1 MSVHSVK
8 IRKLVIMGV
17 ALILLRAV
25 SPCAAQSLGQIARQ
39 EREKRGK
46 EAKKPP
52 KEFTND
58 NMPRRPRGEGP
69 TAAASISEAPA
80 AGAPARLETAQAP
93 TETGAAVPSS
103 ETKPPEPEPE
113 EKKKD
118 EKPEDKV
125 KTNDYWQGRF
135 KSVRAR
141 LAKAEEEQQLVEDEL
156 NLLRVQQA
164 REIAPEVQKELQQK
178 IADKTAELETK
189 RAASEKVKKA
199 LDELEEEFKK
209 SGAPEE
215 WSKAE

>member
-1 MSVHSVK
+1 MK
-8 IRKLVIMGV
+8 IRKFAVMGA
-17 ALILLRAV
+17 ALTLLLAV
-25 SPCAAQSLGQIARQ
+25 LPCAAQSLGEIARQ

-69 TAAASISEAPA
+69 TAAAGISEPPA
-80 AGAPARLETAQAP
+80 AGAPARAETPQAP
-93 TETGAAVPSS
+93 AETGAAAPSS
-103 ETKPPEPEPE
+103 ETKPAEPKAE

-118 EKPEDKV
+118 ENPEDKV

-135 KSVRAR
+135 KPVRAQ
-141 LAKAEEEQQLVEDEL
+141 LAKAEEEKQLVEDEL

-164 REIAPEVQKELQQK
+164 REIAPEVQRGLQQK
-178 IADKTAELETK
+178 IAGKTAELETK
-189 RAASEKVKKA
+189 RAATQKVKKA

>member
-1 MSVHSVK
+1 MK
-8 IRKLVIMGV
+8 IRKFAVMGA
-17 ALILLRAV
+17 ALTLLLAV
-25 SPCAAQSLGQIARQ
+25 SPCAAQSLGDIARQ

-46 EAKKPP
+46 EAKKPA

-69 TAAASISEAPA
+69 TAAAGISKPPA
-80 AGAPARLETAQAP
+80 AGAPARPETAQAP
-93 TETGAAVPSS
+93 AETGAAAPSS
-103 ETKPPEPEPE
+103 ETKPAEPEPE

-125 KTNDYWQGRF
+125 RTNDYWQGRF
-135 KSVRAR
+135 KPVRAQ
-141 LAKAEEEQQLVEDEL
+141 LAKVEEEQQLVEDEL

-164 REIAPEVQKELQQK
+164 REIAPEVQKELRQK

-189 RAASEKVKKA
+189 RAAAEKVKKA
-199 LDELEEEFKK
+199 LDQLEEEFKK